1 MLRTTVAERGLRL
14 LHGRFWMMERHT
26 SSLALTALEL
36 LPAAVVVVDAAGEI
50 LYANLHA
57 AALHGVSEGGLAGRS
72 IETILASIETL
83 RRGCTD
89 GDARGEL
96 TLAVAA
102 DTTQTFGYSL
112 REWSEGDEARIAV
125 LYQNLEGLQEVRTQR
140 DRLLQLAVV
149 GEVLPS
155 VLHELRNP
163 LAAVTTMVEVLVE
176 EAPSSLQQ
184 DLHAVLW
191 ELRRIGLGL
200 QGIGGLNQHVYCDT
214 PEAIDLAIEEACRV
228 LMSSAAAAGVALRTE
243 VEPMPL
249 LALERAA
256 IKGVVFNLVRN
267 AIDACRA
274 GDEVVVSARESDAA
288 FELSVRDTGRGMTPE
303 ELARCTELF
312 FTSKPNGSGIGL
324 AICRRVAERGRG
336 TLTIESQSGVGT
348 NVVVRIPLVP
358 PGDPSCRESIT

>member
-1 MLRTTVAERGLRL
+1 MTVAEREGRP
-14 LHGRFWMMERHT
+14 LHDGALSMERKT

-36 LPAAVVVVDAAGEI
+36 LPAGVVVVDGAGVI
-50 LYANLHA
+50 RYANRHA
-57 AALHGVSEGGLAGRS
+57 ESLHGVASGALVGRP
-72 IETILASIETL
+72 IEMILASVEAL
-83 RRGCTD
+83 RHGCVD
-89 GDARGEL
+89 GEARGEL
-96 TLAVAA
+96 TLPTA
-102 DTTQTFGYSL
+102 DLKTRTLGYSL
-112 REWSEGDEARIAV
+112 SAWREGSDERIAV
-125 LYQNLEGLQEVRTQR
+125 LYESLDRLQEVRTQR

-155 VLHELRNP
+155 LLHELRNP

-176 EAPSSLQQ
+176 EAPDGLQQ

-200 QGIGGLNQHVYCDT
+200 QGIGGLNHRVYSET
-214 PEAIDLAIEEACRV
+214 AEAIDLAVEEACRV
-228 LMSSAAAAGVALRTE
+228 LGSSAEAAGVRLRTE

-274 GDEVVVSARESDAA
+274 GDEVVVSAHERDGV
-288 FELSVRDTGRGMTPE
+288 FELSVRDSGRGMTPE

-324 AICRRVAERGRG
+324 AICRRVAERGHG
-336 TLTIESQSGVGT
+336 SLTIESQPGVGT
-348 NVVVRIPLVP
+348 NVVVRIPLVS
-358 PGDPSCRESIT
+358 PGDPSCRELIT